1 MTNLEAARK
10 NLGGCVN
17 PLLEHHLVIRDT
29 SCQKKPWGTKPPRKC
44 RYNGHGSD
52 GDGSISQRASGG
64 VFSWQGTKYISFVG
78 EVANLTINPNCSIMF
93 RISSLIRPCCWQC
106 LENTWS
112 TNSMWRAPVVSI
124 FFQSLECFGSYNK
137 TERRKFFR
145 TSNLLLNNL
154 RIFFFFQVLQQKKYK
169 RI

>member
-124 FFQSLECFGSYNK
+124 SFQSLECFGSYNK

-145 TSNLLLNNL
+145 RSNLLLNNL
-154 RIFFFFQVLQQKKYK
+154 RIFFFSGTTTEE
-169 RI
+169 I